1 MRVPLSTPL
10 DLTYC
15 TNVHRGESWDE
26 VRLALHEHVAE
37 VKRRVCPD
45 APFGVGLRLG
55 VEAVRDLEKPGGLD
69 ELREEL
75 RELGLYVFTLNGFP
89 YGAFHGTR
97 VKERVYRPDWRE
109 PERLEYTLGLA
120 RILAAVL
127 PSGSVGS
134 ISTVPGC
141 FRPEAAAPGARDQI
155 ADNLC
160 RAAVELWRIEQ
171 RTGACINLA
180 LEPEPCCLLETNA
193 EALAFF
199 QEYVFAPE
207 RRVAFSEATGVASK
221 DAEAAL
227 RRHLGVCLDACHAAV
242 EFESP
247 LAAFRALRSAG
258 IAVPKIQ
265 VSAGLRLREPDRE
278 SLAELG
284 EFADEVYLHQVVIE
298 QPSSCGALAL
308 SRFLDLPDAFAAA
321 RNGSKDCEWR
331 VHFHVPVFEPVLGR
345 FLSTQD
351 ELRQLLLSA
360 ELDGS
365 ELEVETY
372 TFGMLPERY
381 RNLPVAAAVARELE
395 WTLGVLGSRS

>member
-1 MRVPLSTPL
+1 M
-10 DLTYC
+10 
-15 TNVHRGESWDE
+15 
-26 VRLALHEHVAE
+26 
-37 VKRRVCPD
+37 
-45 APFGVGLRLG
+45 
-55 VEAVRDLEKPGGLD
+55 
-69 ELREEL
+69 
-75 RELGLYVFTLNGFP
+75 
-89 YGAFHGTR
+89 
-97 VKERVYRPDWRE
+97 YRPDWRE
-109 PERLEYTLGLA
+109 PERLAYTLGLA

-127 PSGSVGS
+127 PAGSVGS

-141 FRPEAAAPGARDQI
+141 FRREGAAPGARQQI

-160 RAAVELWRIEQ
+160 RAAVELWRLEQ

-180 LEPEPCCLLETNA
+180 LEPEPCCLLETSA

-199 QEYVFAPE
+199 EEHVFALDQ
-207 RRVAFSEATGVASK
+207 RAAFSETTGIAAK

-247 LAAFRALRSAG
+247 LAAFRALRAAG

-284 EFADEVYLHQVVIE
+284 EFADDVYLHQVVIE
-298 QPSSCGALAL
+298 QPDPDGARSL
-308 SRFLDLPDAFAAA
+308 SRFLDLPEAFAAA
-321 RNGSKDCEWR
+321 GNGSKSSEWR

-345 FLSTQD
+345 FQSTQD
-351 ELRQLLLSA
+351 ELRELLLSA
-360 ELDGS
+360 ELDGT

-372 TFGMLPERY
+372 TFGLLPERY
-381 RNLPVAAAVARELE
+381 RDLPVAAAVARELE